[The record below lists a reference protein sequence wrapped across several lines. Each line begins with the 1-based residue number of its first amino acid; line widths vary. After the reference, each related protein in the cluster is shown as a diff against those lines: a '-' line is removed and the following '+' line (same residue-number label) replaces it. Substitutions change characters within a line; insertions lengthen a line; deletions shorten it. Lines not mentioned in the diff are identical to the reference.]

1 MYWVNGGETWL
12 AIRHGAFREHA
23 EPLSFRTNQYLI
35 LKMLPLQG
43 ITVIA
48 LEQAVAVPFATRQ
61 LADLGARVIKIERP
75 EVGDFARDYDQS
87 VKGQSAYFVWLN
99 RSKESLTLDVK
110 HALASD
116 ILGRLV
122 GKADVFIQNLAPGAA
137 KRLGLDGDTLLAKYP
152 RLIVCD
158 ISGYG
163 DSGPYAAKKAYDLLV
178 QSEAGVLS
186 VTGTEEAPSK
196 VGISITDIGTG
207 LHAYA
212 AILAALYERERTGK
226 GRRIEVTMFEA
237 MVEWMSHPLYYT
249 HFSGKAPRR
258 AGPDHA
264 TIVPY
269 GRFRVGDGS
278 HVMFGIQNEREWAAF
293 ASGVLGQPGLARDP
307 RYDNNTKRTAARAE
321 VVALIEGVFSRMNAA
336 QVIER
341 LDAAGIAN
349 ARLNSPEEVWSHA
362 QLKARQRWREVESP
376 GGTIPAVL
384 PPASFDG
391 VEARM
396 DPIPRI
402 GEHTDAILEELGY
415 KSGEIADLR
424 ADGAV

>member
-1 MYWVNGGETWL
+1 MN
-12 AIRHGAFREHA
+12 A
-23 EPLSFRTNQYLI
+23 
-35 LKMLPLQG
+35 LPLHG
-43 ITVIA
+43 ITVVS
-48 LEQAVAVPFATRQ
+48 LEQAVAAPFASRQ

-75 EVGDFARDYDQS
+75 GVGDFARDYDQS
-87 VKGQSAYFVWLN
+87 VRGQSAYFMWLN

-110 HALASD
+110 HPEAGD
-116 ILGRLV
+116 ILRKLISR
-122 GKADVFIQNLAPGAA
+122 ADVFIQNLAPGAA
-137 KRLGLDGDTLLAKYP
+137 KRLGLDADTMLGKQP
-152 RLIVCD
+152 QLIVCD

-163 DSGPYAAKKAYDLLV
+163 DSGPYAQKKAYDLLV
-178 QSEAGVLS
+178 QSEAGVVS
-186 VTGTEEAPSK
+186 VTGTEDAPSK

-258 AGPDHA
+258 SGPDHA

-269 GRFRVGDGS
+269 GRFRAGDGA

-293 ASGVLGQPGLARDP
+293 CRVVLQRPELAQDS

-321 VVALIEGVFSRMNAA
+321 VVGLIEAVFSAMNAE
-336 QVIER
+336 QVVER

-349 ARLNSPEEVWSHA
+349 ARLNSPEEVWNHT
-362 QLKARQRWREVESP
+362 QLKARNRWREVDSP
-376 GGTIPAVL
+376 AGVIPAVL
-384 PPASFDG
+384 PPASFTG
-391 VEARM
+391 VEPRM

-402 GEHTDAILEELGY
+402 GEHTAAILAELGY
-415 KSGEIADLR
+415 GAERIERLKGE
-424 ADGAV
+424 GAV

>member
-1 MYWVNGGETWL
+1 VL
-12 AIRHGAFREHA
+12 
-23 EPLSFRTNQYLI
+23 PLS
-35 LKMLPLQG
+35 G
-43 ITVIA
+43 ITVVS
-48 LEQAVAVPFATRQ
+48 LEQAVAAPFAARQ

-75 EVGDFARDYDQS
+75 KVGDFARDYDQS
-87 VKGQSAYFVWLN
+87 VRGQSAYFVWLN

-110 HALASD
+110 HPEAAG
-116 ILGRLV
+116 ILSRLV
-122 GKADVFIQNLAPGAA
+122 GRADVFIQNLAPGAT
-137 KRLGLDGDTLLAKYP
+137 KRLGLGADALLAKHP

-163 DSGPYAAKKAYDLLV
+163 DSGPYAKKKAYDLLV

-212 AILAALYERERTGK
+212 AILAALYERSRTGR

-237 MVEWMSHPLYYT
+237 MVEWMGHPLYYT
-249 HFSGKAPRR
+249 HFGGRAPRR
-258 AGPDHA
+258 SGPDHA

-269 GRFRVGDGS
+269 GRFRTGDGR

-293 ASGVLGQPGLARDP
+293 CDGVLGQPELATDP
-307 RYDNNTKRTAARAE
+307 RYDNNTKRTAARNE
-321 VVALIEGVFSRMNAA
+321 VVTLIERVFSALSA
-336 QVIER
+336 EQVVER
-341 LDAAGIAN
+341 LDRAGIAN
-349 ARLNSPEEVWSHA
+349 ARLNSPEEVWSHP
-362 QLKARQRWREVESP
+362 QLQARQRWREVDSP
-376 GGTIPAVL
+376 AGMIPAVL

-391 VEARM
+391 VEPRM
-396 DPIPRI
+396 DAVPRI

-415 KSGEIADLR
+415 AAETRARLR
-424 ADGAV
+424 SSGAV